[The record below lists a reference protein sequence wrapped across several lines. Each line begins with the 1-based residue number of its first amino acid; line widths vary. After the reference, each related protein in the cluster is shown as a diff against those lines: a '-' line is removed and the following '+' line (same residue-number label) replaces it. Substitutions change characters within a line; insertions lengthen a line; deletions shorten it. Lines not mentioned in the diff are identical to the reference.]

1 MRVIVEV
8 YREAGGRLTG
18 AVHHPD
24 GSRDAFAST
33 LDLLRVLEALD
44 LGRADDRL
52 ALRAGNVVN
61 GQRCRGAT
69 LEVWRC
75 GHADC
80 LSDVAGSA
88 TRPARMKIT
97 RPAIA
102 TQLGKMSIAAGCI
115 TVLNSKKAA
124 SR

>member
-44 LGRADDRL
+44 LSRADDPAPQARNR
-52 ALRAGNVVN
+52 RAFEPES
-61 GQRCRGAT
+61 
-69 LEVWRC
+69 EV
-75 GHADC
+75 
-80 LSDVAGSA
+80 SDD
-88 TRPARMKIT
+88 
-97 RPAIA
+97 
-102 TQLGKMSIAAGCI
+102 
-115 TVLNSKKAA
+115 
-124 SR
+124 

>member
-44 LGRADDRL
+44 LSRTADSTPQLPGR
-52 ALRAGNVVN
+52 
-61 GQRCRGAT
+61 
-69 LEVWRC
+69 
-75 GHADC
+75 
-80 LSDVAGSA
+80 S
-88 TRPARMKIT
+88 
-97 RPAIA
+97 
-102 TQLGKMSIAAGCI
+102 GKAP
-115 TVLNSKKAA
+115 NQNP
-124 SR
+124 R

>member
-44 LGRADDRL
+44 LSRMADSTPQLPPRIKK
-52 ALRAGNVVN
+52 GSEPES
-61 GQRCRGAT
+61 
-69 LEVWRC
+69 EV
-75 GHADC
+75 
-80 LSDVAGSA
+80 SDD
-88 TRPARMKIT
+88 
-97 RPAIA
+97 
-102 TQLGKMSIAAGCI
+102 
-115 TVLNSKKAA
+115 
-124 SR
+124 

>member
-44 LGRADDRL
+44 LSRTADSTAQL
-52 ALRAGNVVN
+52 PLRIKKGSEPES
-61 GQRCRGAT
+61 
-69 LEVWRC
+69 EV
-75 GHADC
+75 
-80 LSDVAGSA
+80 SDD
-88 TRPARMKIT
+88 
-97 RPAIA
+97 
-102 TQLGKMSIAAGCI
+102 
-115 TVLNSKKAA
+115 
-124 SR
+124 

>member
-44 LGRADDRL
+44 LSRRADSTQQSPPRT
-52 ALRAGNVVN
+52 RK
-61 GQRCRGAT
+61 
-69 LEVWRC
+69 
-75 GHADC
+75 
-80 LSDVAGSA
+80 GSE
-88 TRPARMKIT
+88 PESEARDD
-97 RPAIA
+97 
-102 TQLGKMSIAAGCI
+102 
-115 TVLNSKKAA
+115 
-124 SR
+124 